1 METLIIIRDLGV
13 WSVFDIGNMFRG
25 ACFRIKDFLWHQSK
39 IDNFDTI
46 VEGDDVIKGE
56 RRKERI
62 DETGTIVDKGRETID
77 DSMKREESEN
87 DKGENNTAVS
97 IVTICAIEE
106 SENNE
111 GENAVKICAID
122 ESDNNEGENN
132 MKVNIESN
140 CTADCLVKI
149 ENLETDKGTILHLLN
164 IANIQIRPYITG
176 REARRVADYMK
187 IVVNAVIKQHDE
199 NNDLSGKDLVKIEQ
213 ASTNEGTFYVMYVA
227 GLNLRGYIDG
237 YEASIQKNFMIKVVD
252 SVIGCM

>member
-1 METLIIIRDLGV
+1 V
-13 WSVFDIGNMFRG
+13 
-25 ACFRIKDFLWHQSK
+25 
-39 IDNFDTI
+39 
-46 VEGDDVIKGE
+46 
-56 RRKERI
+56 
-62 DETGTIVDKGRETID
+62 
-77 DSMKREESEN
+77 KREELEKN
-87 DKGENNTAVS
+87 KGENNTALS
-97 IVTICAIEE
+97 IVTICTIDE

-111 GENAVKICAID
+111 GENI
-122 ESDNNEGENN
+122 

-149 ENLETDKGTILHLLN
+149 ENLETDKGTILYLLN
-164 IANIQIRPYITG
+164 IANIQVRPYITDG
-176 REARRVADYMK
+176 EAQGVANYMK
-187 IVVNAVIKQHDE
+187 IVVSTVIKKHNE